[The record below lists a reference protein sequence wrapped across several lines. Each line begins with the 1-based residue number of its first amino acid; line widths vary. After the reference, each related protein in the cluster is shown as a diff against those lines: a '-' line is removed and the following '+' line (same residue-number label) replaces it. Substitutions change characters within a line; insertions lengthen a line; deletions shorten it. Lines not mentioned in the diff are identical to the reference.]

1 MNFLRF
7 KLSVLVLAL
16 LFLVNGLTTAKVTQA
31 EPGAVFGL
39 PDMDAVK
46 YLGDGFNTVQKDYV
60 YGNLALEFPNGALVY
75 DDGVSSVSDY
85 CFISSKK
92 ELEEKF
98 ASSFSGNI
106 GVSFPSVT
114 AKTDVTKLIE
124 KSTSFS
130 AEKITIVAY
139 WKQID
144 KKVYAN
150 GLPKLNDTALSVLQ
164 SDPKRFMQLYGDRYV
179 SGVTLGK
186 MFYIIYQADTSNVA
200 ETNKSSVRTALE
212 LSFKKIFG
220 GSLTESQEKFMSEK
234 LSNVSISSKTVAYG
248 ISGFTGP
255 YSADDFKNIQY
266 QISQAQSSVIEKTL
280 KDYSY
285 TSNYGGHS
293 FFYSADYYKMANEW
307 EQHLSLLKYITSSS
321 RISST
326 LKRDCTTAYNNAAAQ
341 LELVYSLE
349 NNARYPNS
357 DISTFNVLYNRYV
370 TEMEIRQ
377 SWYTYDLN
385 VDVVQNQ
392 SIDLD
397 LSILG
402 DAETIKIEKVG
413 IDPNTYDSLTVKIF
427 NKLRYTINMYYMDG
441 GNLSLFKTVECGY
454 FSNVNLFEGLKTRD
468 KIHLSFSYQ
477 FDDIH
482 GTLKKGLMIIRSSY
496 LEKMTDIVWLYLN
509 DHGLLTAG

>member
-1 MNFLRF
+1 MNYLRF
-7 KLSVLVLAL
+7 KLSIVVLTL
-16 LFLVNGLTTAKVTQA
+16 LFFVNGLAAQVTQA
-31 EPGAVFGL
+31 ESGAVFAL

-46 YLGDGFNTVQKDYV
+46 YLGDGFNTVQKDYA

-124 KSTSFS
+124 NSTSFS

-200 ETNKSSVRTALE
+200 ETNKSTVRTALE

-220 GSLTESQEKFMSEK
+220 GSLTETQEKFMSEK

-293 FFYSADYYKMANEW
+293 FFNSADYYKMANEW

-341 LELVYSLE
+341 LELVYALDSS
-349 NNARYPNS
+349 ARYPNLEKG
-357 DISTFNVLYNRYV
+357 TFTSLYNRYI
-370 TEMEIRQ
+370 TELGIAQR
-377 SWYTYDLN
+377 WYTISEISDHPMHIEPIDWNFSDLIN
-385 VDVVQNQ
+385 VE
-392 SIDLD
+392 IF
-397 LSILG
+397 
-402 DAETIKIEKVG
+402 KIEV
-413 IDPNTYDSLTVKIF
+413 NTGDYFADV
-427 NKLRYTINMYYMDG
+427 NMYYVEEQ
-441 GNLSLFKTVECGY
+441 NTFLYKTVRCEPNSNTIIYEGVKSHDIIKLTIDTNANR
-454 FSNVNLFEGLKTRD
+454 FSSAINIK
-468 KIHLSFSYQ
+468 
-477 FDDIH
+477 
-482 GTLKKGLMIIRSSY
+482 SSY
-496 LEKMTDIVWLYLN
+496 LDKMTDAVWLYLN
-509 DHGLLTAG
+509 DNGLITAG

>member
-1 MNFLRF
+1 MNYLRF
-7 KLSVLVLAL
+7 KLSVVVLAL

-31 EPGAVFGL
+31 APGAAFGL

-124 KSTSFS
+124 NSTSFS

-144 KKVYAN
+144 KKVYVN

-186 MFYIIYQADTSNVA
+186 MFYIIYQADISNVA

-293 FFYSADYYKMANEW
+293 FFNSADYYKMANEW

-341 LELVYSLE
+341 LELVYALDSS
-349 NNARYPNS
+349 ARYPNLETG
-357 DISTFNVLYNRYV
+357 TFTSLYNRYI
-370 TEMEIRQ
+370 TEMQIKPR
-377 SWYTYDLN
+377 SYSIAISGNYTKGES
-385 VDVVQNQ
+385 VD
-392 SIDLD
+392 IDL
-397 LSILG
+397 STIG
-402 DAETIKIEKVG
+402 DVESIKITVDCYNFSGSEKG
-413 IDPNTYDSLTVKIF
+413 IDYPATA
-427 NKLRYTINMYYMDG
+427 TIIMYINHD
-441 GNLSLFKTVECGY
+441 GNLSEDRRLTFTEVATLYEGIKSGDKYRIYVLSAKNTIPHTTARVTVYCQYTERMAD
-454 FSNVNLFEGLKTRD
+454 V
-468 KIHLSFSYQ
+468 I
-477 FDDIH
+477 
-482 GTLKKGLMIIRSSY
+482 
-496 LEKMTDIVWLYLN
+496 WLYLN
-509 DHGLLTAG
+509 DNGLLTAG